1 MSLPSLGIH
10 LPVSQASRQAAAA
23 EKLAI
28 KEEAKELALQSSAQS
43 SHSSTPHK
51 RQKSSHSN
59 ISSPVPYTPSP
70 AQRNGSI
77 SMPPPQIKVESRL
90 KYEHTPPPSPEVD
103 VMEGIEGSDATSSS
117 TISTATEAKVAESLK
132 DVNMEEVNDEIVEAV
147 MHQLVK
153 TGNRPHLV
161 KELATV
167 LGRGVRIVE
176 MCVFPHR
183 LFILFALVLL
193 S

>member
-1 MSLPSLGIH
+1 
-10 LPVSQASRQAAAA
+10 
-23 EKLAI
+23 
-28 KEEAKELALQSSAQS
+28 
-43 SHSSTPHK
+43 
-51 RQKSSHSN
+51 
-59 ISSPVPYTPSP
+59 
-70 AQRNGSI
+70 
-77 SMPPPQIKVESRL
+77 
-90 KYEHTPPPSPEVD
+90 
-103 VMEGIEGSDATSSS
+103 MEGIEGSDATSSS